1 MTMEQR
7 LLVVSPVRNEAAHI
21 EGVARA
27 LEAQSRRPDLWLVV
41 DDQSTDETPQILA
54 RLAEQLDFMRVLS
67 GSQATAEDAS
77 KDRLADARPPR
88 AFNRGLRAADWRTFT
103 HIAKLDG
110 DTELPER
117 YYELL
122 LGEFARDPRL
132 GLAGGVML
140 ERDGTDWATRE
151 QAASRYH
158 VRGPLKCYTR
168 ECLEAIGGIQERLAW
183 DDLDEVYARM
193 RGFQTRSLPQLV
205 VRHHRQS
212 ASADG
217 ILRGRARHGQCAH
230 IVHFTLP
237 WVTMR
242 AFKVARERPRLI
254 SGVAFLYGYLK
265 AMLSRSP
272 QVEDPEF
279 RRFVRRE
286 LRERER
292 AEVVR
297 LVSRGPSRLA
307 SSYAGDS

>member
-1 MTMEQR
+1 MEQR

-27 LEAQSRRPDLWLVV
+27 LEAQTRQPDMWIVV
-41 DDQSTDETPQILA
+41 DDQSTDDTPEILA
-54 RLAEQLDFMRVLS
+54 RLAEQLDFMRVIHS
-67 GSQATAEDAS
+67 PPETGEEAP
-77 KDRLADARPPR
+77 KDRLAVAKPPR
-88 AFNRGLRAADWRTFT
+88 AFNRGLRGAEWQTFT

-110 DTELPER
+110 DTELSPR

-122 LGEFARDPRL
+122 LAEFAGDPRL

-140 ERDGTDWATRE
+140 ERDGADWAKRE
-151 QAASRYH
+151 QAASGYH

-193 RGFQTRSLPQLV
+193 RGYETRSIPHLV

-217 ILRGRARHGQCAH
+217 ILRGRARHGQCAY

-242 AFKVARERPRLI
+242 AFKVARERPRVV
-254 SGVAFLYGYLK
+254 SGAAFLYGYLK
-265 AMLSRSP
+265 AMLVRVP

-279 RRFVRRE
+279 RKFVRRE
-286 LRERER
+286 LRHRER
-292 AEVVR
+292 AELSR
-297 LVSRGPSRLA
+297 LLSRGPSRLV
-307 SSYAGDS
+307 SSYVGDS